1 MKIMAGT
8 NDSPEQM
15 AERLGLTI
23 QYALIDFDIHDPTLQ
38 IIGGD
43 PVDLSEIPH
52 EPVNKPARSW
62 VDSDIDRA
70 TVEIAEMARKFM
82 RMESLAHVKGRP
94 DRRHSLA
101 VTVGIG
107 GMPVTAHREFD
118 VTDPDRPEVEALV
131 AEVQRALTLRGES
144 ETDVVLAALAEISA
158 AYIEQSE
165 DKNSGQDRNLGGGEL
180 T

>member
-52 EPVNKPARSW
+52 EPVRSIILERGIITIVAHDGEGQEMADFLPAVPWLSQVIVSYGEQYRYEGIMAFAMNPMTEEQ
-62 VDSDIDRA
+62 IDR
-70 TVEIAEMARKFM
+70 VER
-82 RMESLAHVKGRP
+82 
-94 DRRHSLA
+94 
-101 VTVGIG
+101 TVGRRIPG
-107 GMPVTAHREFD
+107 R
-118 VTDPDRPEVEALV
+118 
-131 AEVQRALTLRGES
+131 
-144 ETDVVLAALAEISA
+144 
-158 AYIEQSE
+158 
-165 DKNSGQDRNLGGGEL
+165 
-180 T
+180 

>member
-52 EPVNKPARSW
+52 EPVRSIILERGIITIVAHDGEGQEMADFLPSVPW
-62 VDSDIDRA
+62 LSQVIVSYGEQYRDEGIMAFAMNAMTEEQIDR
-70 TVEIAEMARKFM
+70 VER
-82 RMESLAHVKGRP
+82 
-94 DRRHSLA
+94 
-101 VTVGIG
+101 TVGRRIPG
-107 GMPVTAHREFD
+107 R
-118 VTDPDRPEVEALV
+118 
-131 AEVQRALTLRGES
+131 
-144 ETDVVLAALAEISA
+144 
-158 AYIEQSE
+158 
-165 DKNSGQDRNLGGGEL
+165 
-180 T
+180 

>member
-52 EPVNKPARSW
+52 EPVKSIILEWGN
-62 VDSDIDRA
+62 
-70 TVEIAEMARKFM
+70 
-82 RMESLAHVKGRP
+82 HH
-94 DRRHSLA
+94 DRRA
-101 VTVGIG
+101 RWTGAG
-107 GMPVTAHREFD
+107 GGGLSA
-118 VTDPDRPEVEALV
+118 
-131 AEVQRALTLRGES
+131 S
-144 ETDVVLAALAEISA
+144 SALA
-158 AYIEQSE
+158 QPG
-165 DKNSGQDRNLGGGEL
+165 NSKLRRAVPG
-180 T
+180 